1 MPKSNWVAT
10 FYRSSNDT
18 STSTYSE
25 ILKTTVTG
33 LSGYQGRTGSNAGG
47 SDLPYVVYIV
57 APQKTK
63 EMTGELLTDVSGWT
77 DGIIS
82 VRDVFNIELWPFL
95 YTASAT
101 EPDLDDWETL
111 ADWLNAYNNLWV
123 SIQGNARYY
132 PSDTTKAHPVAIEA
146 VSESVN
152 KTAGTHNVV
161 LTLRVKGLR

>member
-33 LSGYQGRTGSNAGG
+33 LSGYQGSTGAGG
-47 SDLPYVVYIV
+47 VPTVYIV

-82 VRDVFNIELWPFL
+82 VRDVFNVELWPFL
-95 YTASAT
+95 YTASST
-101 EPDLDDWETL
+101 DPDLDDWETL
-111 ADWLNAYNNLWV
+111 ADWLNAYNHLWV

-132 PSDTTKAHPVAIEA
+132 PSDVTKAHPVVIEA